1 MLISIINVSAPE
13 PEKTWS
19 KIEVTYK
26 DSYGKVNSKAIRSFT
41 GGVYTSLQALKSG
54 DQVEVTQV
62 KNAKGY
68 LDWTAVGPP
77 GSGQPEA
84 AAAPA
89 ASKANPAPAGR
100 SNTFE
105 TPEER
110 AKKQVYIVRQS
121 SISAAIGALSVGA
134 KGALDAQAVIDY
146 AKKLEAFVFDTGVAK
161 AAADEIAI
169 HEIEDDIPL

>member
-19 KIEVTYK
+19 KIEVTFK

-41 GGVYTSLQALKSG
+41 GGVYTALQSLKSG

-84 AAAPA
+84 APA
-89 ASKANPAPAGR
+89 AGPKGNPAPASR
-100 SNTFE
+100 ASTFE

-121 SISAAIGALSVGA
+121 SLATAVSALAIGGKPTPTA
-134 KGALDAQAVIDY
+134 DDVIAY
-146 AKKLEAFVFDTGVAK
+146 AKKLEAYVFCTGSAK
-161 AAADEIAI
+161 EDNDEVAI
-169 HEIEDDIPL
+169 HDIEDDIPL

>member
-1 MLISIINVSAPE
+1 MLITIINVSAPE

-41 GGVYTSLQALKSG
+41 GGVYTSLQSLKSG

-77 GSGQPEA
+77 GSAPAAAEA
-84 AAAPA
+84 PAAKGNAAPA
-89 ASKANPAPAGR
+89 ARAS
-100 SNTFE
+100 TYE

-121 SISAAIGALSVGA
+121 SISAAIGALSVGGKA
-134 KGALDAQAVIDY
+134 PLDAQAVIDY
-146 AKKLEAFVFDTGVAK
+146 AKKLEAFVFCTGSGK
-161 AAADEIAI
+161 SEADEIPI
-169 HEIEDDIPL
+169 HDIEDDIPL

>member
-1 MLISIINVSAPE
+1 MLISIINVGAPE

-26 DSYGKVNSKAIRSFT
+26 DPYGKVNSKAIRSFT
-41 GGVYTSLQALKSG
+41 GGVYTALQSLKSG
-54 DQVEVTQV
+54 DQVEVTQI

-89 ASKANPAPAGR
+89 ASKGNPAPANK
-100 SNTFE
+100 STFE

-121 SISAAIGALSVGA
+121 SLATAVSALAIGGKPTPTAE
-134 KGALDAQAVIDY
+134 DVIAY
-146 AKKLEAFVFDTGVAK
+146 AKKLESYVFCTGSAK
-161 AAADEIAI
+161 EEPDEIAI
-169 HEIEDDIPL
+169 HEIEDDIPV